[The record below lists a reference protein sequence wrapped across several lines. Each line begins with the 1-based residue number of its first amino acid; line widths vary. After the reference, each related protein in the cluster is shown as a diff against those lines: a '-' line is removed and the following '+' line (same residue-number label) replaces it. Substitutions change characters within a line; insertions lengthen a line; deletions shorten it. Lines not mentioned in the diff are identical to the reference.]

1 MAFIST
7 SQSHTKHLLDAVR
20 RAMGPRVVAEPT
32 ARPEDISGFSLM
44 DIRQQVSIPVPEGSK
59 DCEEKSR
66 LHKTAHLLVRQDNW
80 DALGDLIRQHDQDRS
95 MTKGGTPKASILAS
109 GARKDLRDTIALGL
123 LPNSEKG
130 LDAASQGI
138 EMLDQVLID
147 HAQDYGVALVVAQA
161 HMDIGAVWRGQG
173 WADEVPAS
181 DWKKFARHFRR
192 ATSILE
198 QFDAKELNSPA
209 LAAARCR
216 TLAGQ
221 PDAAQR
227 AIAYYEE
234 LIDLAPEF
242 ARSYREFGKH
252 MLPRWYGSYELLEDR
267 ARRVV
272 AHSSE
277 YWGTAAYALT
287 YMDAIL
293 EDPEALAFVDVAQ
306 FLQGL
311 HDFVTAQSDQS
322 CINKVAAFLSV
333 TLAPQGPLVSGS
345 KRAYHNRRA
354 LIAAAPEFTRKYL
367 REIHPSIWAK
377 AQIGHDPD
385 APPAKEWRQNQA
397 GLEEAF
403 SLISHAFECELLR
416 GNRVLFTRD
425 GVDICAA

>member
-1 MAFIST
+1 MAFITT
-7 SQSHTKHLLDAVR
+7 SHSHTKSLLGAVR
-20 RAMGPRVVAEPT
+20 RAMGQRLVAEHIAP
-32 ARPEDISGFSLM
+32 ADDITGFSLM
-44 DIRQQVSIPVPEGSK
+44 DIRQQVSIPVPEESK
-59 DCEEKSR
+59 DCEEKAR

-80 DALGDLIRQHDQDRS
+80 EALGDLIRQHDQDRA
-95 MTKGGTPKASILAS
+95 MTKGGTPKASVLAS
-109 GARKDLRDTIALGL
+109 GARKDLCDTIALGL
-123 LPNSEKG
+123 LPNSEQG
-130 LDAASQGI
+130 LDAATQGI

-147 HAQDYGVALVVAQA
+147 HSEDYGVALIVAHA
-161 HMDIGAVWRGQG
+161 HMDIGSVWRGQG

-198 QFDAKELNSPA
+198 QFDAKEHNSPA

-227 AIAYYEE
+227 AVSYYED
-234 LIDLAPEF
+234 LIELAPEF

-272 AHSSE
+272 GQSSE

-311 HDFVTAQSDQS
+311 HDYVAAQSDQS
-322 CINKVAAFLSV
+322 CVNKVAAFLSV
-333 TLAPQGPLVSGS
+333 TLAPRGPLVSGS

-354 LIAAAPEFTRKYL
+354 LISAAPEITRKYL
-367 REIHPSIWAK
+367 REIHPSIWAQ
-377 AQIGHDPD
+377 AQVGRDPD

-403 SLISHAFECELLR
+403 SLISHAFERELLR
-416 GNRVLFTRD
+416 GKRVLFTRD
-425 GVDICAA
+425 GVDICTA